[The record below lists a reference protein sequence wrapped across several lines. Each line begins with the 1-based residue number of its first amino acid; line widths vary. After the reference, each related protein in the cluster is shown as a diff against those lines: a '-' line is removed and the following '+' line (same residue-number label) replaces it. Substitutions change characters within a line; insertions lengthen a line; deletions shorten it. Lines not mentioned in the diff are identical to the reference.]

1 MFKSILAAFDGSKGS
16 EAALRKAAQLAI
28 LCDAELTVLTLY
40 RHHSVLE
47 GSMYVLSV
55 EEPDD
60 IDKIMRDHAKEIA
73 ERGVSIAKEL
83 GCGNIRAFVKGG
95 PTARTLVSFA
105 GEHNNDLIVLG
116 SRGMGSIEGTLLGSV
131 SHKVTSMAK
140 SPVLV
145 V

>member
-1 MFKSILAAFDGSKGS
+1 MFTSILAPFDGSVGA
-16 EAALRKAAQLAI
+16 EAALRKATALAV

-47 GSMYVLSV
+47 GSMYVINADRP
-55 EEPDD
+55 ENIDD
-60 IDKIMRDHAKEIA
+60 IMHNHAKEIA
-73 ERGVSIAKEL
+73 EHGASIARQAGGK
-83 GCGNIRAFVKGG
+83 NIRAFVKGG
-95 PTARTLVSFA
+95 PTARTIVSFS
-105 GEHNNDLIVLG
+105 EENKNDLIVIG
-116 SRGMGSIEGTLLGSV
+116 SRGLGSLEGLLLGSV